1 MRNWGPDREI
11 CISGLA
17 LSGGVAFARACL
29 VTERRH
35 SDLVVY
41 KVEEDDAEAELIRL
55 KVALDVVAERLEEIR
70 RDIAQKIGTAEAE
83 IFVAQRMILLDR
95 GLNEQISEAIL
106 SRGLSAELAVVEV
119 LDSHEDRI
127 SEVDNTYI
135 KERATDFGEVKRR
148 ILDALR
154 DMNPSLQ
161 CRGQAHCPLA
171 RDRVV
176 IAEELTPD
184 LTIDLDPEHTRAF
197 VTERGG
203 PGSHAAILARALG
216 IPAVSGIQQI
226 HSRILCGTELLVDGD
241 TGEVIIWPEERTLAV
256 RQTLTAT
263 VPPPHVIDTIEG
275 LQVMAS
281 ISSWQ
286 DAEKALEMKADG
298 IGLYRTEFE
307 FLAAHQVLSEEDQ
320 FQRYASVVKAM
331 KGKPVYFRLL
341 DIGADKSAPFLDLPK
356 QENPDLGLRGAR
368 LLAARPELLRSQA
381 RALARASA
389 FGPINVI
396 YPMIED
402 LAQFLGLKKNFQ
414 DAVRSIEPG
423 EIKHGVMLE
432 VPSACLQAR
441 EILEH
446 ADFGSIGSNDLVQYL
461 FAVDR
466 NNDLV
471 ASGYSPDRA
480 AFWSLLDSVV
490 RAANDTGRPLSVCGE
505 MAGDPRY
512 VGKLLAHGITRV
524 SVSSRLIPGVRLEA
538 RNHLT

>member
-1 MRNWGPDREI
+1 MNDSGPDRETRL
-11 CISGLA
+11 SGLA
-17 LSGGVAFARACL
+17 LSGGTALARACL
-29 VTERRH
+29 FNERRH
-35 SDLVVY
+35 NNLIVY
-41 KVEEDDAEAELIRL
+41 QVENVEAELTRL
-55 KVALDVVAERLEEIR
+55 KQAQDVVAHRLEEIR
-70 RDIAQKIGTAEAE
+70 ADIAQKIGPAEAE
-83 IFVAQRMILLDR
+83 IFVTQRMIVLDRWLNGQMSEVIVSR
-95 GLNEQISEAIL
+95 GLN
-106 SRGLSAELAVVEV
+106 AELAVVEV

-127 SEVDNTYI
+127 SEVDNAYI
-135 KERATDFGEVKRR
+135 KERATDIGEVKRR
-148 ILDALR
+148 ILDVLR

-161 CRGQAHCPLA
+161 CRGQDHCQ
-171 RDRVV
+171 RGKGRIV

-184 LTIDLDPEHTRAF
+184 LTIDLETEQTRAF

-226 HSRILCGTELLVDGD
+226 HHRILCGTELLVDGD
-241 TGEVIIWPEERTLAV
+241 KGEVIVWPEEQTLED

-263 VPPPHVIDTIEG
+263 VPPPDVIDSIEG

-331 KGKPVYFRLL
+331 KGNPVYFRLL

-402 LAQFLGLKKNFQ
+402 LGQFLGLKKNFQ
-414 DAVRSIEPG
+414 DAVRSVESG

-480 AFWSLLDSVV
+480 AFWSLLASVV

-512 VGKLLAHGITRV
+512 VGKLLAHEITSV

-538 RNHLT
+538 RNHFF